1 MVNLEGYK
9 MFIRNDFNAYG
20 TNKKL
25 ENKNNKVSFGW
36 GFNLSPLQKEQF
48 FSNFVNLERTAAVEK
63 LETAFK
69 DLPLLENETSSLGK
83 KVNVF
88 FRDLLKNLQEKPESK
103 FSDVIG
109 DSLSLEKN
117 DPERMFIENPFK
129 KLLSAVQ
136 TNKNYDN
143 FFDNLSNNLFEAS
156 TEPLAKTFER
166 VETNSIKNLA
176 DIEKNVNVSNPIA
189 DFTEQIKVLSP
200 KSEQTSAAPR
210 PEVVERVLTGKMKE
224 EQDELKL
231 IIKTRQEKISDIDTD
246 IYIAKKELEKCES
259 ELENVAEQLKK
270 LQTNKNGKAEK
281 TPFMLA
287 EESKNQKESKIRRL
301 INKHFKNQTN
311 DYDVKITHTGEK
323 LDPKKVMKKNG
334 TVNKKSLRREMNSR
348 SIVERRKIETPQAE
362 ENQNLAKYRLQI
374 QRLRRSIARLDSEYP
389 NIQTVNKKIDQ
400 LQKALSPETF
410 NEKELLELEK
420 QTILPFEKQKQF
432 AQNNRL
438 ISQLEE
444 NNEKLKKFT
453 MVRNQKGEVI
463 SFETKFA
470 ELNSTKPIRE
480 NYSSEKIFKTELR
493 KWQDKVE
500 TLENK
505 SHKAEEFYTNKSL
518 IAELEQKNSE
528 LESAKTLS
536 SDAIAKRAVLLE
548 QKQKVQD
555 FNARVFDT
563 KTGREVLEEKLKK
576 AEKIKKYLV
585 NTNAGAW
592 KKEAKVSKLTD
603 RQNIA
608 IEQSNT
614 LQAQIKQLE
623 AEQKRLE
630 KLQLEQGKE
639 VK

>member
-9 MFIRNDFNAYG
+9 MFIRNDFITYG
-20 TNKKL
+20 TNKVS
-25 ENKNNKVSFGW
+25 ENKKNKVSFGW
-36 GFNLSPLQKEQF
+36 GFNLSPFQREQF
-48 FSNFVNLERTAAVEK
+48 FSNFVKLERSAAVEK
-63 LETAFK
+63 LEKAFEE
-69 DLPLLENETSSLGK
+69 LPPLDNEMSTLGK
-83 KVNVF
+83 KVNGF

-103 FSDVIG
+103 ISDAIG

-117 DPERMFIENPFK
+117 DPERMFIETPFK
-129 KLLSAVQ
+129 KLLLSIQ
-136 TNKNYDN
+136 NNKNYDN
-143 FFDNLSNNLFEAS
+143 FLDNLSKNLFEDSA
-156 TEPLAKTFER
+156 EPVLEIVEKVTVTPIKTLTDLEG
-166 VETNSIKNLA
+166 
-176 DIEKNVNVSNPIA
+176 NVNVSNPISGLG
-189 DFTEQIKVLSP
+189 EQIKVLSP
-200 KSEQTSAAPR
+200 KSEQTSAASKT
-210 PEVVERVLTGKMKE
+210 EVVERVLTGKLKE

-231 IIKTRQEKISDIDTD
+231 IIKTRQEKINDIDTD

-270 LQTNKNGKAEK
+270 LQTNKNGKADK
-281 TPFMLA
+281 SMFMLA

-301 INKHFKNQTN
+301 INKHFKNQTT
-311 DYDVKITHTGEK
+311 DYEVKITHTGEQ

-348 SIVERRKIETPQAE
+348 SVVEKRKIETPQSE

-374 QRLRRSIARLDSEYP
+374 QRLRRSIAKLDSEYP

-400 LQKALSPETF
+400 LKKALSPETF

-420 QTILPFEKQKQF
+420 QTILPIEKQKQLS
-432 AQNNRL
+432 QNNRL

-444 NNEKLKKFT
+444 NNEKLKNFT
-453 MVRNQKGEVI
+453 VVRNQKGEVI

-480 NYSSEKIFKTELR
+480 NYSNEKSFVTELK
-493 KWQDKVE
+493 KWQSKLNTLNDKK
-500 TLENK
+500 L
-505 SHKAEEFYTNKSL
+505 KAKEFYTNKGM
-518 IAELEQKNSE
+518 IAELEKKNSE
-528 LESAKTLS
+528 LESTKTLS
-536 SDAIAKRAVLLE
+536 PETIAKRAVLLE
-548 QKQKVQD
+548 QRQKVQD
-555 FNARVFDT
+555 FNSRVFDT

-585 NTNAGAW
+585 NTSTGAW
-592 KKEAKVSKLTD
+592 KKEAKVSNLTD

-608 IEQSNT
+608 IERSNT